1 MGLLSKICHHTS
13 QNLRSIY
20 FSLFNSHLIYG
31 CQILGQEHNIEF
43 KKKKK
48 KKGKLQAKAIRIIKF
63 LPNNA
68 SITKTVKELKILT
81 LQNILFVKDS
91 LINEEMTSFDKIFQ

>member
-1 MGLLSKICHHTS
+1 MDAKSWAK
-13 QNLRSIY
+13 SIT
-20 FSLFNSHLIYG
+20 LNS
-31 CQILGQEHNIEF
+31 

-48 KKGKLQAKAIRIIKF
+48 EEGKLQAKAIRIIKF

-68 SITKTVKELKILT
+68 SITKTMKELKILT

-91 LINEEMTSFDKIFQ
+91 LINEGMTSFDKIFQ